1 MPYERRRKME
11 SKNTLIEIAGVLKS
25 RNSIICEEWRG
36 RVTREAGR
44 LTDIFSERELKK
56 MINDFVDAV
65 LNVIER
71 DAIGKPEP
79 DARIIDLLEF
89 LSKEATINNISPSDT
104 ALFVFSLKDTLFDEL
119 PGSFTAEVLN
129 KGILAIN
136 QLVDKMGLIT
146 FETYMRSREMVIKE
160 QQKTLMDAS
169 IPVVKVW
176 DKVLLLPLIGMIDS
190 NRTQLML
197 EALLTG
203 IEETQSKVA
212 ILDISGIPL
221 VDSLVARHL
230 IMTVS
235 AARLMG
241 AECIITGISSRISQT
256 MVSLGVDLTG
266 IITRGVLADG
276 LKLAFELSGQS
287 MPSERD

>member
-1 MPYERRRKME
+1 ME
-11 SKNTLIEIAGVLKS
+11 EKTTLLKVSEVL
-25 RNSIICEEWRG
+25 RNSKSEICETWRG
-36 RVTREAGR
+36 RVVREAER
-44 LTDIFSERELKK
+44 LTDVFSERELKK
-56 MINDFVDAV
+56 MINEYVDAV
-65 LNVIER
+65 LHI
-71 DAIGKPEP
+71 IGGTGKPEP
-79 DARIIDLLEF
+79 DARIIELLER
-89 LSKEATINNISPSDT
+89 LSKEATVNNVSPSDT
-104 ALFVFSLKDTLFDEL
+104 ALFVFSLKETLFDEL
-119 PGSFTAEVLN
+119 QNSLSAETLN
-129 KGILAIN
+129 ESILAIS

-146 FETYMRSREMVIKE
+146 FETYMRSREAVIKE
-160 QQKTLMDAS
+160 QQKALTEAS

-212 ILDISGIPL
+212 ILDISGIPI

-256 MVSLGVDLTG
+256 MVNLGVDLTG

-276 LKLAFELSGQS
+276 LKLAFELSGQCL
-287 MPSERD
+287 PAERS

>member
-1 MPYERRRKME
+1 MAKKSSLPEVVGKLREKTELISE
-11 SKNTLIEIAGVLKS
+11 S
-25 RNSIICEEWRG
+25 WRG
-36 RVTREAGR
+36 RVVREAER
-44 LTDIFSERELKK
+44 MTDIFSEREMKQLLT
-56 MINDFVDAV
+56 DLLAAV
-65 LNVIER
+65 LENLER
-71 DAIGKPEP
+71 GGIAKAQP
-79 DARIIDLLEF
+79 DARIIDLLEQ
-89 LSKEATINNISPSDT
+89 LSREATLNNVSPSDT
-104 ALFVFSLKDTLFDEL
+104 ALFVYSLKQVLFDEMQQSCAGDPL
-119 PGSFTAEVLN
+119 QEGTLALSDLMDQM
-129 KGILAIN
+129 GI
-136 QLVDKMGLIT
+136 VT
-146 FETYMRSREMVIKE
+146 FETYMRSRELVIKE
-160 QQKTLMDAS
+160 QQKALTEAS

-176 DKVLLLPLIGMIDS
+176 DKVLLLPLVGMIDS

-230 IMTVS
+230 ILTVS

-256 MVSLGVDLTG
+256 MVNLGVDLSG

-276 LKLAFELSGQS
+276 LKLAFEICGQQL
-287 MPSERD
+287 PGERG

>member
-1 MPYERRRKME
+1 MER
-11 SKNTLIEIAGVLKS
+11 KNTLVEVAEILKNKES
-25 RNSIICEEWRG
+25 EICEVWRG
-36 RVTREAGR
+36 RVVREAER
-44 LTDIFSERELKK
+44 LTDVFSERELKK
-56 MINDFVDAV
+56 MIGEFVKAV
-65 LNVIER
+65 INVIAR
-71 DAIGKPEP
+71 DVLGKPEP
-79 DARIIDLLEF
+79 DAGIVELLER

-119 PGSFTAEVLN
+119 QKSLSAEALN
-129 KGILAIN
+129 LGILAIST
-136 QLVDKMGLIT
+136 LVDKMGLVT
-146 FETYMRSREMVIKE
+146 FETYMRSREAVIKE
-160 QQKTLMDAS
+160 QQKALTDAS

-176 DKVLLLPLIGMIDS
+176 DQVLLLPLIGMIDS

-212 ILDISGIPL
+212 ILDISGIPI

-256 MVSLGVDLTG
+256 MVNLGVDLSG

-287 MPSERD
+287 LPSERA

>member
-1 MPYERRRKME
+1 ME
-11 SKNTLIEIAGVLKS
+11 KKSLIQVAQCLKGKKDT
-25 RNSIICEEWRG
+25 ICDLWRG
-36 RVTREAGR
+36 RVVQEAER
-44 LTDIFSERELKK
+44 LTDVFSERELKK
-56 MINDFVDAV
+56 MVSDFVEAV
-65 LNVIER
+65 LGIIER
-71 DAIGKPEP
+71 DAAGRPEP
-79 DARIIDLLEF
+79 DARIIELLEH
-89 LSKEATINNISPSDT
+89 LSKDATVNNVSPSDT

-119 PGSFTAEVLN
+119 QDCFSAEVLN
-129 KGILAIN
+129 EGILAIS

-146 FETYMRSREMVIKE
+146 FETYMRSREAVIKE
-160 QQKTLMDAS
+160 QQKALTDAS

-212 ILDISGIPL
+212 ILDISGIPI

-256 MVSLGVDLTG
+256 MVNLGVDLTG

-276 LKLAFELSGQS
+276 LKLAFELSGQRL
-287 MPSERD
+287 PAERE

>member
-1 MPYERRRKME
+1 ME
-11 SKNTLIEIAGVLKS
+11 HKNTLVEVAEILK
-25 RNSIICEEWRG
+25 NKETEICEVWKG
-36 RVTREAGR
+36 RVVREAER
-44 LTDIFSERELKK
+44 LTDVFSERELKK
-56 MINDFVDAV
+56 MIGEFVKAV
-65 LNVIER
+65 LNVIAK
-71 DAIGKPEP
+71 DALGKPEP
-79 DARIIDLLEF
+79 DASIIELLER

-119 PGSFTAEVLN
+119 QKTLSAEALN
-129 KGILAIN
+129 LGILAIST
-136 QLVDKMGLIT
+136 LVDKMGLIT
-146 FETYMRSREMVIKE
+146 FETYMRSREAVIKE
-160 QQKTLMDAS
+160 QQKALTDAS

-176 DKVLLLPLIGMIDS
+176 DQVLLLPLIGMIDS

-212 ILDISGIPL
+212 ILDISGIPI

-256 MVSLGVDLTG
+256 MVNLGVDLSG

-276 LKLAFELSGQS
+276 LKLAFQLSGQS
-287 MPSERD
+287 LPSERA

>member
-1 MPYERRRKME
+1 MNSKKKLAEVFGILKNRQEQIGDAWRER
-11 SKNTLIEIAGVLKS
+11 V
-25 RNSIICEEWRG
+25 
-36 RVTREAGR
+36 VREAER
-44 LTDIFSERELKK
+44 LTDVYSERELKK
-56 MINDFVDAV
+56 MIGEFVEAV
-65 LNVIER
+65 LDVIER
-71 DAIGKPEP
+71 DAAGKPEP
-79 DARIIDLLEF
+79 DARIIELLER
-89 LSKEATINNISPSDT
+89 LSKEATLNNVSPSDT

-119 PGSFTAEVLN
+119 QNALGAEILN
-129 KGILAIN
+129 QGILAISM
-136 QLVDKMGLIT
+136 LVDKMGLVT
-146 FETYMRSREMVIKE
+146 FETSMRSREAVIKE
-160 QQKTLMDAS
+160 QQKALTDAS

-176 DKVLLLPLIGMIDS
+176 DQVLLLPLIGMIDS

-203 IEETQSKVA
+203 IEETQSRVA
-212 ILDISGIPL
+212 ILDISGIPI

-256 MVSLGVDLTG
+256 MVNLGVDLTG

-287 MPSERD
+287 LPTART

>member
-1 MPYERRRKME
+1 MENRKM
-11 SKNTLIEIAGVLKS
+11 LAEIAETLKKKQDE
-25 RNSIICEEWRG
+25 ICEVWRG
-36 RVTREAGR
+36 RVIKEAER
-44 LTDIFSERELKK
+44 LTDVFSERELKK
-56 MINDFVDAV
+56 MIRDFVEAV
-65 LNVIER
+65 LAIIEKGSAGR
-71 DAIGKPEP
+71 PEP
-79 DARIIDLLEF
+79 DARVIELLER
-89 LSKEATINNISPSDT
+89 LSKEATINNVSPSDT

-119 PGSFTAEVLN
+119 QQSFSAEALN
-129 KGILAIN
+129 AGILVVSMLI
-136 QLVDKMGLIT
+136 DRMGLIT
-146 FETYMRSREMVIKE
+146 FETYVRSREAVIKE
-160 QQKTLMDAS
+160 QQKALTDAS

-212 ILDISGIPL
+212 ILDISGIPI

-256 MVSLGVDLTG
+256 MVNLGVDLSG

-276 LKLAFELSGQS
+276 LKLAFELSGQKL
-287 MPSERD
+287 PSERD

>member
-1 MPYERRRKME
+1 MENRKM
-11 SKNTLIEIAGVLKS
+11 LAEIAETLKS
-25 RNSIICEEWRG
+25 KQDEICEAWKG
-36 RVTREAGR
+36 RVIKEAER
-44 LTDIFSERELKK
+44 LTDVFSERELKK
-56 MINDFVDAV
+56 MIRDFVEAV
-65 LNVIER
+65 LAIIEKGSTGR
-71 DAIGKPEP
+71 PEP
-79 DARIIDLLEF
+79 DARVIELLER
-89 LSKEATINNISPSDT
+89 LSKEATINNVSPSDT

-119 PGSFTAEVLN
+119 QQSFSAETLN
-129 KGILAIN
+129 AGILAVSM
-136 QLVDKMGLIT
+136 LLDRMGLIT
-146 FETYMRSREMVIKE
+146 FETYVRSREAVIKE
-160 QQKTLMDAS
+160 QQKALTDAS

-203 IEETQSKVA
+203 IEETQSRVA
-212 ILDISGIPL
+212 ILDISGIPI

-256 MVSLGVDLTG
+256 MVNLGVDLSG

-287 MPSERD
+287 LPVERG

>member
-1 MPYERRRKME
+1 ME
-11 SKNTLIEIAGVLKS
+11 NKKPLVEVVEILKS
-25 RNSIICEEWRG
+25 RRDEISEVWRG
-36 RVTREAGR
+36 RVVRDAER
-44 LTDIFSERELKK
+44 LTDIFSERDMKK
-56 MINDFVDAV
+56 MIGDFVESV
-65 LNVIER
+65 FNVIER

-79 DARIIDLLEF
+79 DARIVELLER
-89 LSKEATINNISPSDT
+89 LSKEATINNVSPSDT

-119 PGSFTAEVLN
+119 HKSLTGEILN
-129 KGILAIN
+129 GAILAIS
-136 QLVDKMGLIT
+136 QLIDKMGLIT
-146 FETYMRSREMVIKE
+146 FETYMRSREAVIKE
-160 QQKTLMDAS
+160 QQKALTDAS

-190 NRTQLML
+190 SRTQLML

-212 ILDISGIPL
+212 ILDISGIPI

-256 MVSLGVDLTG
+256 MVNLGVDLTG
-266 IITRGVLADG
+266 IVTRGILADG
-276 LKLAFELSGQS
+276 LKLAFELSGQRL
-287 MPSERD
+287 PSERD

>member
-1 MPYERRRKME
+1 MENRKM
-11 SKNTLIEIAGVLKS
+11 LAEIAETLKS
-25 RNSIICEEWRG
+25 KQDQICEAWKG
-36 RVTREAGR
+36 RVIKEAER
-44 LTDIFSERELKK
+44 LTDVFSERELKK
-56 MINDFVDAV
+56 MIRDFVEAV
-65 LNVIER
+65 LASIEQGSAGR
-71 DAIGKPEP
+71 PEP
-79 DARIIDLLEF
+79 DARVIELLER
-89 LSKEATINNISPSDT
+89 LSKEATINNVSPSDT

-119 PGSFTAEVLN
+119 QQSFSAEEFN
-129 KGILAIN
+129 AGILAVSMLI
-136 QLVDKMGLIT
+136 DRMGLIT
-146 FETYMRSREMVIKE
+146 FETYVRSREAVIKE
-160 QQKTLMDAS
+160 QQKALTDAS

-203 IEETQSKVA
+203 IEETQSRVA
-212 ILDISGIPL
+212 ILDISGIPI

-256 MVSLGVDLTG
+256 MVNLGVDLSG

-287 MPSERD
+287 LPVERG

>member
-1 MPYERRRKME
+1 MENRKPLVE
-11 SKNTLIEIAGVLKS
+11 VVEILKS
-25 RNSIICEEWRG
+25 RREEISEVWRG
-36 RVTREAGR
+36 RVVRDAER
-44 LTDIFSERELKK
+44 LTDIFSERDMKK
-56 MINDFVDAV
+56 MIGDFVESV
-65 LNVIER
+65 FNVIER

-79 DARIIDLLEF
+79 DGRIVELLER
-89 LSKEATINNISPSDT
+89 LSKEATINNVSPSDT

-119 PGSFTAEVLN
+119 QKSLTGEILN
-129 KGILAIN
+129 GAILAIS
-136 QLVDKMGLIT
+136 QLIDKMGLIT
-146 FETYMRSREMVIKE
+146 FETYMRSREAVIKE
-160 QQKTLMDAS
+160 QQKALTDAS

-190 NRTQLML
+190 SRTQLML

-212 ILDISGIPL
+212 ILDISGIPI

-256 MVSLGVDLTG
+256 MVNLGVDLTG
-266 IITRGVLADG
+266 IVTRGILADG
-276 LKLAFELSGQS
+276 LKLAFELSGQRL
-287 MPSERD
+287 PSERD

>member
-1 MPYERRRKME
+1 ME
-11 SKNTLIEIAGVLKS
+11 NIKPLVQVVEILKS
-25 RNSIICEEWRG
+25 RSDEISEAWRV
-36 RVTREAGR
+36 RVVRDAER
-44 LTDIFSERELKK
+44 LTDIFSERDMKK
-56 MINDFVDAV
+56 MIEDFVRSV
-65 LNVIER
+65 LNVIEK
-71 DAIGKPEP
+71 DAVGKPEP
-79 DARIIDLLEF
+79 DARILELLEH
-89 LSKEATINNISPSDT
+89 LSKEATINNVSPSDT

-119 PGSFTAEVLN
+119 QKSLKGETLSD
-129 KGILAIN
+129 GILAIS
-136 QLVDKMGLIT
+136 QLIDKMGLIT
-146 FETYMRSREMVIKE
+146 FETYMRSREAVIKE
-160 QQKTLMDAS
+160 QQTALTEAS

-190 NRTQLML
+190 SRTQLML

-212 ILDISGIPL
+212 ILDISGIPI

-256 MVSLGVDLTG
+256 MVNLGVDLTG
-266 IITRGVLADG
+266 IITRGILADG
-276 LKLAFELSGQS
+276 LKLAFELSGQRL
-287 MPSERD
+287 PAERD

>member
-1 MPYERRRKME
+1 MERK
-11 SKNTLIEIAGVLKS
+11 KTLIEVAEILKNNES
-25 RNSIICEEWRG
+25 EICEVWRG
-36 RVTREAGR
+36 RVVREAER
-44 LTDIFSERELKK
+44 LTDVFSERELKK
-56 MINDFVDAV
+56 MIGEFVKAV
-65 LNVIER
+65 INVIAR
-71 DAIGKPEP
+71 DVLGKPEP
-79 DARIIDLLEF
+79 DASIIELLER

-119 PGSFTAEVLN
+119 QKTLSAEALN
-129 KGILAIN
+129 QGILAIST
-136 QLVDKMGLIT
+136 LVDKMGLVT
-146 FETYMRSREMVIKE
+146 FETYMRSREAVIKE
-160 QQKTLMDAS
+160 QQKALTDAS

-212 ILDISGIPL
+212 ILDISGIPI

-256 MVSLGVDLTG
+256 MVNLGVDLSG

-287 MPSERD
+287 LPSERA

>member
-1 MPYERRRKME
+1 MENRKM
-11 SKNTLIEIAGVLKS
+11 LAEIAEILKS
-25 RNSIICEEWRG
+25 KQDEICEAWKG
-36 RVTREAGR
+36 RVIKEAER
-44 LTDIFSERELKK
+44 LTDVFSERELKK
-56 MINDFVDAV
+56 MIRDFVEAV
-65 LNVIER
+65 LASIEKGSAGR
-71 DAIGKPEP
+71 PEP
-79 DARIIDLLEF
+79 DARVIELLER
-89 LSKEATINNISPSDT
+89 LSKEATINNVSPSDT

-119 PGSFTAEVLN
+119 QQSFSAETLN
-129 KGILAIN
+129 AGILAVSMLI
-136 QLVDKMGLIT
+136 DRMGLIT
-146 FETYMRSREMVIKE
+146 FETYVRSREAVIKE
-160 QQKTLMDAS
+160 QQKALTDAS

-203 IEETQSKVA
+203 IEETQSRVA
-212 ILDISGIPL
+212 ILDISGIPI

-256 MVSLGVDLTG
+256 MVNLGVDLSG

-287 MPSERD
+287 LPVERG